1 MQDLS
6 IKRDLSNE
14 EYHLGDVPMAGILVS
29 VWRTPTEVIITD
41 SQDHTKI
48 YQITSVEFQDK
59 AFGG

>member
-48 YQITSVEFQDK
+48 Y
-59 AFGG
+59 